1 MAIAFP
7 EESTAAA
14 SGEIAARD
22 FLYPVELS
30 SKMYPAIKLVT
41 LDRSRRLPRPTFFRP
56 RRKVCA
62 NRARIPA
69 RLSAKYT
76 CHRMKARP
84 LLFFSAAASL
94 IFLCASLYTS
104 ADWTAI
110 PKVASISL
118 LAVLGFCVSDLLGIA
133 LTLGAIGDLLLGV
146 SRLGVF
152 GPDQLFL
159 GGLAAFL
166 LGHLVYIVMFA
177 KLLPRNWA
185 RHDPLRELGV
195 IAVLATLGLVL
206 ATIQH
211 SLGLLLVP
219 VIVYALVLATMA
231 TTALLADLGNQL
243 AAIGALCFVAS
254 DAMLAMAKF
263 RGPFALSAPLIWV
276 TYYLAQLLIC
286 LGVAR

>member
-1 MAIAFP
+1 V
-7 EESTAAA
+7 AAHIGSDQPVLA
-14 SGEIAARD
+14 
-22 FLYPVELS
+22 VELLTARIRS
-30 SKMYPAIKLVT
+30 GHSLKDTYDDMNFTPADLAK
-41 LDRSRRLPRPTFFRP
+41 
-56 RRKVCA
+56 K
-62 NRARIPA
+62 NRARTLIVQG
-69 RLSAKYT
+69 Y
-76 CHRMKARP
+76 ARP
-84 LLFFSAAASL
+84 ILFFSAASSL

-118 LAVLGFCVSDLLGIA
+118 LAVLGFGGVSDLLGIA
-133 LTLGAIGDLLLGV
+133 LTLGAVGDLLLGV

-211 SLGLLLVP
+211 SLGPLLVP

-276 TYYLAQLLIC
+276 TYYLAQLLIS
-286 LGVAR
+286 LGLARG